1 MRASSVLLSAIAC
14 AGLLI
19 FSSCATSTR
28 YAGGDWDPATG
39 TRRHTRPPERSTGAL
54 PSVPFRAEVLAVGTS
69 PLRYERPIPVATRT
83 IAIQDAPPTFTPA
96 PPASHVV
103 EPGETL
109 IAIARNELG
118 DASRWRDIVAVNP
131 GLNPSEIKAGQRL
144 KLPN

>member
-1 MRASSVLLSAIAC
+1 M
-14 AGLLI
+14 
-19 FSSCATSTR
+19 
-28 YAGGDWDPATG
+28 
-39 TRRHTRPPERSTGAL
+39 PP
-54 PSVPFRAEVLAVGTS
+54 VPFQADVLAVGANA
-69 PLRYERPIPVATRT
+69 LRYTRPTPVATRT
-83 IAIQDAPPTFTPA
+83 IEIHDAPPTFTPA
-96 PPASHVV
+96 PPTSHVV